1 MPGFPGSSLGSGG
14 WGLRCQELMRS
25 SFYFIL
31 FYFILFSYVFDFIGL
46 LGFSPCIYI
55 YVYIHSGIYINIY
68 FLLPFCAAPSLS
80 PPWLTLSVRWGD
92 TCAFGCLVSWG
103 VGAGVRRGRFVWDF
117 AACLSWL
124 EEINHSMLGTRLS
137 FSLAFLPGL
146 SCPLIL
152 FSLIFLFYFAI
163 VIAIVVF
170 FFFFLFCDGT
180 STIFFPLFF
189 FLSPLVVSMLVLPS
203 FVPSS
208 WCVWPWLWVA
218 PGRGPWRRLGSWCWC
233 GRL

>member
-25 SFYFIL
+25 SFFVFFPL
-31 FYFILFSYVFDFIGL
+31 CFDFIGL

-55 YVYIHSGIYINIY
+55 YVYIHSNIYIYIY
-68 FLLPFCAAPSLS
+68 FLLPFCAAPSLP

-103 VGAGVRRGRFVWDF
+103 VGAGVRRGRLIWDF
-117 AACLSWL
+117 SACLSRL
-124 EEINHSMLGTRLS
+124 EEINHSMLGTHLF

-146 SCPLIL
+146 SCPLVL
-152 FSLIFLFYFAI
+152 FSLIFLFSFTI

-170 FFFFLFCDGT
+170 F
-180 STIFFPLFF
+180 
-189 FLSPLVVSMLVLPS
+189 
-203 FVPSS
+203 
-208 WCVWPWLWVA
+208 LW
-218 PGRGPWRRLGSWCWC
+218 WD
-233 GRL
+233 